1 MPGPVPA
8 PIVLDARLRGVL
20 QHLVRRQT
28 SPQRLVRRLR
38 IVLAAADG
46 LANEEIA
53 RRDGLERGTVR
64 VWRGRWLEAAP
75 RLAAAAAA
83 GDDDRVLI
91 QLVTEALA
99 DAPRPGAPPT
109 FSAEQVVQIVAV
121 ACEPPP
127 GSDRPVSHW
136 TAREVAEEAVKRG
149 IVPTLSPRS
158 AGRFL
163 KRGPTAAPL
172 EPLLVDRGPG

>member
-64 VWRGRWLEAAP
+64 VNGRQFRPTQSTRNRRTTSAA
-75 RLAAAAAA
+75 
-83 GDDDRVLI
+83 VY
-91 QLVTEALA
+91 
-99 DAPRPGAPPT
+99 
-109 FSAEQVVQIVAV
+109 
-121 ACEPPP
+121 
-127 GSDRPVSHW
+127 
-136 TAREVAEEAVKRG
+136 
-149 IVPTLSPRS
+149 
-158 AGRFL
+158 
-163 KRGPTAAPL
+163 
-172 EPLLVDRGPG
+172 